1 MFERQYNNTKI
12 YGMNFPTGALVSR
25 LLRIVGISK
34 ISNNLPELSFLVCP
48 MSTRK
53 NNYNAMYNNK
63 NQENSISSVKV
74 ESVFETKG
82 YNVNSR

>member
-12 YGMNFPTGALVSR
+12 YGMNFPTGALAYR
-25 LLRIVGISK
+25 LLRIVGTSK
-34 ISNNLPELSFLVCP
+34 ISNNLPELSFLVYP
-48 MSTRK
+48 MSTWK

-63 NQENSISSVKV
+63 NQENSISSIKV

>member
-1 MFERQYNNTKI
+1 MAWI
-12 YGMNFPTGALVSR
+12 FPLEHLFPGCLELSVY
-25 LLRIVGISK
+25 ISK
-34 ISNNLPELSFLVCP
+34 ISNNLPELSFLVYP
-48 MSTRK
+48 MSTWK
-53 NNYNAMYNNK
+53 NNYNAMYNNI